1 MNMKKYCYRLFRR
14 GQGIIEYVAMIMIAL
29 LIALVAKRLF
39 EKFIINSAVE
49 RIRSIIEYR
58 FE

>member
-1 MNMKKYCYRLFRR
+1 MKILWLGRR
-14 GQGIIEYVAMIMIAL
+14 GQGIIEYITMI
-29 LIALVAKRLF
+29 LVALMVAIAAKELF
-39 EKFIINSAVE
+39 EDFIIKSAVE